1 MWCESWVKTAYF
13 YFLTILLACV
23 IMMNTKLLVTSNRN
37 SFLKNHWFEE
47 LGKTKIVQRY
57 YFDKWSQIKHWQHW
71 VNIEINVKYSY
82 QYSSTIKESIV
93 LYYSLILLRVI
104 SVWFCQKFSTNI
116 RISKLAKVYYFS
128 FFSLHVWN

>member
-1 MWCESWVKTAYF
+1 MWK
-13 YFLTILLACV
+13 LGKDGILLLFN
-23 IMMNTKLLVTSNRN
+23 NTSCLCNYDEYKAAGKLVTSNRN

-128 FFSLHVWN
+128 FFSLHV